1 MKAHDHMRGGWDG
14 PIGEKF
20 KGSLIVLNR
29 GLQVIN
35 VPYGPVISDY
45 IQQGHI
51 DPGLG
56 QGVGQGRRNQTRMDQ
71 YLQSQFG
78 TDFLNNLNKVQQRDP
93 AFLIRPAA
101 DQNSPPP
108 LSAIRLAAS
117 FKAHGVSAA
126 VMFCRIRPPQCWQF
140 N

>member
-1 MKAHDHMRGGWDG
+1 MKTHDYMGGGGDG

-20 KGSLIVLNR
+20 KGSLIVPNR
-29 GLQVIN
+29 RLQMIN
-35 VPYGPVISDY
+35 FPYGPVISDY

-56 QGVGQGRRNQTRMDQ
+56 QGVGQGRRNQTRMNQ

-78 TDFLNNLNKVQQRDP
+78 TDFLRERIKFKRGTLPSLSAPPLTRMVR
-93 AFLIRPAA
+93 
-101 DQNSPPP
+101 PP

-117 FKAHGVSAA
+117 FKADGVSAA
-126 VMFCRIRPPQCWQF
+126 VIFWRIYPPQCWHF